1 MGGLDTG
8 EALGAA
14 GGAGLLGL
22 AEIVELLASVRLAK
36 GLLTIG
42 EDANFAA
49 DGNSSVLNLNLR
61 IFFEN

>member
-14 GGAGLLGL
+14 GGTGLLGL
-22 AEIVELLASVRLAK
+22 AEIVELLASVSLAK

-49 DGNSSVLNLNLR
+49 DSNSSVLNV
-61 IFFEN
+61 